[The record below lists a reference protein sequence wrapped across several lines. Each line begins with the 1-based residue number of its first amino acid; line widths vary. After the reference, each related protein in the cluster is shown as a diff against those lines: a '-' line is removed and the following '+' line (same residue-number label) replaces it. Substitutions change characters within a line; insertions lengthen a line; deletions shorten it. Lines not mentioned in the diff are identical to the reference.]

1 MSIEQFQD
9 INFIF
14 LDIVSNAVIA
24 SCVLLICFT
33 ILIFINECIEFIIS
47 RIKFYIWK
55 KKQKPYEERM
65 LNIRRKRLSSKEIN
79 DLYKKSRKEL

>member
-14 LDIVSNAVIA
+14 LDIVSNAVVA
-24 SCVLLICFT
+24 SCVLLICFV

-47 RIKFYIWK
+47 RIKFYMWK

-65 LNIRRKRLSSKEIN
+65 LDIRRKRLSSKEIN
-79 DLYKKSRKEL
+79 DLYKKSRKE